1 MSLKIGIDVGGTFT
15 DLFYVRKG
23 QPPIIHKVLST
34 PDDPSVAVVRGLE
47 ELAKIGDSPLP
58 VQEFFASIDTIVHGT
73 TVSTNTTLTRAGAKS
88 GLITTQGVRDALEM
102 RRGIREEQY
111 NNRYTNVE
119 PLVPRYL
126 RIGVEGRLD
135 RNGQEITPLNLEEV
149 RQAVKL
155 FKKEGVEAVSICFM
169 NAFANPEH
177 EQQAAELV
185 RHEMPSAYLSVS
197 TDLLPSI
204 RFYERV
210 STTVLNSYVGPKLEH
225 YLNQLKERLQDAGFA
240 GKSGADGLLL
250 IMQSNGGVMTPEL
263 ARKNA
268 AQTLLSGPSS
278 GPGAGLVYAKVHG
291 QNKCIVVD
299 MGGTSF
305 EAALVVEN
313 PIVSNSG
320 KIDRHHI
327 ALPMLD
333 IHTIGAGGGSIGW
346 IDEGGLLRMGPQSAG
361 ADPGPACYQKGG
373 RLPTT
378 TDANLILG
386 FLNPDFFAGGKIHL
400 DMDAAR
406 QAVEEHIAK
415 PLGMS
420 IEHAAAGMYRIACT
434 NMAQGVREISIRR
447 GFDPREFPLV
457 VAGGAG
463 PIHSCM
469 ICDELEIPFQI
480 IPRESSILCAVGMLM
495 SDIKHD
501 FIRTF
506 VSRLEQ
512 VDWAK
517 LESLVLEMENEGS
530 SLLSQERIPEADQ
543 QSIIKFDC
551 RYLRQYHEVSFN
563 VPREAFRKR
572 DMELIIKEF
581 HAEHNRLY
589 GYTLEE
595 NGTSAAKG
603 AGIEIINVRVQ
614 AVGQTEKPQPQE
626 ETAGDADP
634 SAALKGKRRVYVFE
648 SEVLESDDCFQE
660 IPVYDGHRLR
670 SGHRISG
677 PAMIEQITTAI
688 FVSKTFD
695 CVCDPCG
702 SLALFRKGHEN
713 LVPALSN

>member
-15 DLFYVRKG
+15 DFFYVRKG

-47 ELAKIGDSPLP
+47 EMAQIGDTPMP
-58 VQEFFASIDTIVHGT
+58 VQEFFASIETIVHGT
-73 TVSTNTTLTRAGAKS
+73 TVSTNTTLTRTGAKS

-135 RNGQEITPLNLEEV
+135 RNGREVIPLNLEEV
-149 RQAVKL
+149 RQAVEL

-185 RHEMPSAYLSVS
+185 RNEMPFAYLSVS

-225 YLNQLKERLQDAGFA
+225 YLNQLKGRLKDAGFS
-240 GKSGADGLLL
+240 GKSGTEGLLL

-263 ARKNA
+263 ARKSA

-291 QNKCIVVD
+291 QNKCIMVD

-313 PIVSNSG
+313 PIVANSG

-386 FLNPDFFAGGKIHL
+386 FLNPEFFAGGKIRL

-406 QAVEEHIAK
+406 LAVEEHIAK
-415 PLGMS
+415 PLGMD
-420 IEHAAAGMYRIACT
+420 IERAAAGMYRISCT

-463 PIHSCM
+463 PIHSCL

-512 VDWAK
+512 LDWAK
-517 LESLVLEMENEGS
+517 LESLVHEMENEGRR
-530 SLLSQERIPEADQ
+530 LLSQERIPEKSQ
-543 QSIIKFDC
+543 QSNLKFDC

-572 DMELIIKEF
+572 DIELIIKEF

-595 NGTSAAKG
+595 AGTSAAKG

-626 ETAGDADP
+626 TREKTH
-634 SAALKGKRRVYVFE
+634 
-648 SEVLESDDCFQE
+648 Q
-660 IPVYDGHRLR
+660 
-670 SGHRISG
+670 
-677 PAMIEQITTAI
+677 IEKTPTAI
-688 FVSKTFD
+688 KKCKEKVTRGCMTAPHIIKAEYKRTKT
-695 CVCDPCG
+695 
-702 SLALFRKGHEN
+702 ATQII
-713 LVPALSN
+713 

>member
-1 MSLKIGIDVGGTFT
+1 
-15 DLFYVRKG
+15 
-23 QPPIIHKVLST
+23 
-34 PDDPSVAVVRGLE
+34 
-47 ELAKIGDSPLP
+47 
-58 VQEFFASIDTIVHGT
+58 
-73 TVSTNTTLTRAGAKS
+73 
-88 GLITTQGVRDALEM
+88 
-102 RRGIREEQY
+102 
-111 NNRYTNVE
+111 
-119 PLVPRYL
+119 
-126 RIGVEGRLD
+126 
-135 RNGQEITPLNLEEV
+135 
-149 RQAVKL
+149 
-155 FKKEGVEAVSICFM
+155 
-169 NAFANPEH
+169 
-177 EQQAAELV
+177 
-185 RHEMPSAYLSVS
+185 MPFAYLSVS

-225 YLNQLKERLQDAGFA
+225 YLNQLKDRLQDAGFS
-240 GKSGADGLLL
+240 GKSGTEGLLL

-263 ARKNA
+263 ARKSA

-313 PIVSNSG
+313 PIVANSG

-386 FLNPDFFAGGKIHL
+386 FLNPDFFAGGKISL

-406 QAVEEHIAK
+406 LAVEEHIAK
-415 PLGMS
+415 PLGMD
-420 IEHAAAGMYRIACT
+420 IERAAAGMYRIACT

-463 PIHSCM
+463 PIHSCL

-512 VDWAK
+512 LDWAK
-517 LESLVLEMENEGS
+517 LESLVHEMENEGRR
-530 SLLSQERIPEADQ
+530 LLSQERIPEKSQ
-543 QSIIKFDC
+543 QSNLKFDC

-563 VPREAFRKR
+563 VPREAFSKR
-572 DMELIIKEF
+572 DIELIIKEF

-595 NGTSAAKG
+595 PGTSTAKG

-634 SAALKGKRRVYVFE
+634 SEALKGKRRVYVLE
-648 SEVLESDDCFQE
+648 SEAPESDVDFQE
-660 IPVYDGHRLR
+660 IPLYDGHLLR
-670 SGHRISG
+670 SGRRISG

-688 FVSKTFD
+688 YVSNAFD
-695 CVCDPCG
+695 CICDPYG
-702 SLALFRKGHEN
+702 SLALFRKGRED
-713 LVPALSN
+713 LVPSLST